1 MTDAR
6 HPTDKTDVQFQVILA
21 FFLPKCRKALRIER
35 REQAGE
41 SPFPRCDCADAG
53 AVLRDSQGIDEYGAG
68 GSSAFLS
75 RSLKI
80 FLSDGGVMTINQYEQ
95 YIQEQG
101 WDDRFRYMLLDRM
114 RMDCD
119 YFLGNGQ
126 IYGNHLWAENVTA
139 QIGYMKALWDSF
151 PEDGKPEW
159 LTMEQILN
167 YEKEM
172 LALLAAKSRDKGQT
186 MNRKDT

>member
-1 MTDAR
+1 ME
-6 HPTDKTDVQFQVILA
+6 KCELLA
-21 FFLPKCRKALRIER
+21 MRKLYATSRMISVAK
-35 REQAGE
+35 QDIG
-41 SPFPRCDCADAG
+41 
-53 AVLRDSQGIDEYGAG
+53 EYGAG
-68 GSSAFLS
+68 RNSAFPS

-114 RMDCD
+114 RSDCD

-126 IYGNHLWAENVTA
+126 IYGNHLWAENVTD
-139 QIGYMKALWDSF
+139 QIGYMKALWNSF

-186 MNRKDT
+186 MN